1 MKGGGN
7 GAATT
12 TTALLV
18 VALLVVLVAAS
29 PVQMDAAVAAVR
41 RLGAGGDA
49 PVGVAL
55 SGLPPSNQCTS
66 DPSKKGST
74 CYSPPSGKEAAA
86 QAEHQSPPLVPAS
99 VALTGPKISNCTYGP
114 DPRDPTRC
122 LIPPSAP

>member
-29 PVQMDAAVAAVR
+29 PVQTDAAVAAVR

-66 DPSKKGST
+66 GPSNKGST

-86 QAEHQSPPLVPAS
+86 HAEHQSPPLVPAS

>member
-18 VALLVVLVAAS
+18 VLVAAS
-29 PVQMDAAVAAVR
+29 PVQTDAAVAAVR

>member
-18 VALLVVLVAAS
+18 VLVAAS
-29 PVQMDAAVAAVR
+29 PVQTDAAVAAVR

-66 DPSKKGST
+66 DPSKNGST

>member
-18 VALLVVLVAAS
+18 VLVAAS
-29 PVQMDAAVAAVR
+29 PVQTDAAVAAVR

-66 DPSKKGST
+66 GPSNNGST

>member
-18 VALLVVLVAAS
+18 VLVAAS
-29 PVQMDAAVAAVR
+29 PVQTDAAVAVVR